1 MNARGSQTADL
12 IARCTTGDD
21 AARAQFCGE
30 YLGIVRQAAART
42 LHRYGASGADALET
56 DDLANEIFEKLLANN
71 CALLNKVRH
80 SRTITAWL
88 VAITRNHVIDHLRR
102 ESLRERVATRAHE
115 NHAPFVPPVTIGAI
129 AGERAEAVRNAV
141 YLLESRD
148 RFALE
153 LYFLQGLTYVQ
164 MADILGEN
172 VNTVSARVRRAKGK
186 LRQVLEQ
193 RGIRER

>member
-1 MNARGSQTADL
+1 MNGPGSQTADL

-30 YLGIVRQAAART
+30 YLDFVRHAAART
-42 LHRYGASGADALET
+42 LHRYGAARADALET
-56 DDLANEIFEKLLANN
+56 DDLANEVFAKLLANN
-71 CALLNKVRH
+71 CALLNKVRD

-102 ESLRERVATRAHE
+102 ESLRGRAATRGHE
-115 NHAPFVPPVTIGAI
+115 EQTLYVPPSSIGVI
-129 AGERAEAVRNAV
+129 AGERAETVRSAVS
-141 YLLESRD
+141 LLDARD

-153 LYFLQGLTYVQ
+153 LYFLQGLTYAQ
-164 MADILGEN
+164 MADILHEN

-193 RGIRER
+193 HGIREP

>member
-1 MNARGSQTADL
+1 MNAGGIQTADL

-30 YLGIVRQAAART
+30 YLGIVRKAAART

-56 DDLANEIFEKLLANN
+56 DDLANEVFARLLANN
-71 CALLNKVRH
+71 CALLNKVRD
-80 SRTITAWL
+80 SRSITAWL
-88 VAITRNHVIDHLRR
+88 VAITRNHVVDHLRR
-102 ESLRERVATRAHE
+102 ESLRERAATRAHE
-115 NHAPFVPPVTIGAI
+115 DHALFVPPDSIVAI

-141 YLLESRD
+141 SLLESRD

-164 MADILGEN
+164 MADILREN

-193 RGIRER
+193 RGIREL